1 MSRTK
6 NWLAC
11 AAVPTLFVAS
21 PANATIF
28 AVEFSG
34 MVENIQFGVPDN
46 TIVVGDRISASFLYD
61 ANEAVLGNTLPL
73 GGGLASIYSIKLRNY
88 TLSVGRY
95 FDFFQVFDSTLY
107 YHNDV
112 FNQDAFGFGVQDTI
126 GLPFNS
132 IVANIQFQARGNTSL
147 LDNISLPNG
156 LPFDRA
162 DERFFAGFSDGTNQV
177 IVSGTAV
184 ANARVISAIP
194 EHGTWAMMMT
204 GLALVGYSLRKRRS
218 FLRQILTG

>member
-156 LPFDRA
+156 LR
-162 DERFFAGFSDGTNQV
+162 DGTNQV